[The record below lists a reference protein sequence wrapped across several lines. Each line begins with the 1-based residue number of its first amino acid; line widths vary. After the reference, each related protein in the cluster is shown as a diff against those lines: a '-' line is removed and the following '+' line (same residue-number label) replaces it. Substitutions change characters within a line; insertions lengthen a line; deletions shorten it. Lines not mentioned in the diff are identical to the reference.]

1 MSSVGFKFGEDTGTP
16 PRTVQ
21 KVAKVEP
28 FIVGYTDN
36 EGREQARIAFRIPGA
51 ETTYILQERISGNQ
65 VVLPA
70 NEWFH
75 KAFVDKLQAEKLED
89 SSGEAVSS
97 V

>member
-1 MSSVGFKFGEDTGTP
+1 MSSAGFKFGEDTGAQ

-51 ETTYILQERISGNQ
+51 DATYILQERISGNQ

-70 NEWFH
+70 NQWFH
-75 KAFVDKLQAEKLED
+75 KAFVDKLQSEGLEKTA
-89 SSGEAVSS
+89 GEAVDSI
-97 V
+97 